1 MKKHTLQT
9 LCTAA
14 LISLGLSFTAT
25 GEERI
30 TDVSLIFSYD
40 QSPEG
45 GKEVGE
51 LTAVSSSSQFTVE
64 GSGYLKDD
72 DTWSYGEWPVGE
84 VELSAN
90 EGYYFP
96 TAARSLF
103 HLSGDGVQ
111 YQSARTEDEGSTLI
125 LHVRLPRIDG
135 AIPAPLTADWS
146 GHTAVWDEAAGADQ
160 YEIQL
165 LKDGR
170 TLTTLTSSAASC
182 SFENWINNEGSYTF
196 RVRAYNRKDR
206 KTAVGAPMQSP
217 LSSPQRK
224 PGSTATASGRKKME
238 NTSFCIQTALSHRW
252 PGGRLMENG
261 TSLTAQDI
269 WFPNATSVQNPPIS
283 ITGSEQTACGMKTG
297 IRNSRIGH
305 SMRCISFLCRRNFP
319 ILPALHPACYT
330 TQGPPPHGK
339 A

>member
-1 MKKHTLQT
+1 MA
-9 LCTAA
+9 C
-14 LISLGLSFTAT
+14 
-25 GEERI
+25 
-30 TDVSLIFSYD
+30 
-40 QSPEG
+40 
-45 GKEVGE
+45 
-51 LTAVSSSSQFTVE
+51 
-64 GSGYLKDD
+64 
-72 DTWSYGEWPVGE
+72 GE

-103 HLSGDGVQ
+103 HLYGDGVQ

-146 GHTAVWDEAAGADQ
+146 GHTAVWDEVDGADQ

-165 LKDGR
+165 LKDRR

-206 KTAVGAPMQSP
+206 KNSGWCSDAEP
-217 LSSPQRK
+217 LVITPEEAW
-224 PGSTATASGRKKME
+224 STATASGRKKME

>member
-14 LISLGLSFTAT
+14 LISLGLSFTAM

-146 GHTAVWDEAAGADQ
+146 GHTAVWDEVDGADQ

-165 LKDGR
+165 LKDRR
-170 TLTTLTSSAASC
+170 TLTTLTSSAAPAALK
-182 SFENWINNEGSYTF
+182 IGSTMK
-196 RVRAYNRKDR
+196 VPIPSVSGHITEKTG
-206 KTAVGAPMQSP
+206 KTAVGVPMQSP

>member
-1 MKKHTLQT
+1 MGQTSMKYNFLRTDAL
-9 LCTAA
+9 LPPLPALLPPAA
-14 LISLGLSFTAT
+14 LKI
-25 GEERI
+25 
-30 TDVSLIFSYD
+30 
-40 QSPEG
+40 
-45 GKEVGE
+45 
-51 LTAVSSSSQFTVE
+51 
-64 GSGYLKDD
+64 
-72 DTWSYGEWPVGE
+72 
-84 VELSAN
+84 
-90 EGYYFP
+90 
-96 TAARSLF
+96 
-103 HLSGDGVQ
+103 
-111 YQSARTEDEGSTLI
+111 GSTMK
-125 LHVRLPRIDG
+125 VP
-135 AIPAPLTADWS
+135 IPSVS
-146 GHTAVWDEAAGADQ
+146 GHITEKTG
-160 YEIQL
+160 
-165 LKDGR
+165 
-170 TLTTLTSSAASC
+170 
-182 SFENWINNEGSYTF
+182 
-196 RVRAYNRKDR
+196 
-206 KTAVGAPMQSP
+206 KTAVGVPMQSP